1 MTETEPTTRDVAVAM
16 LRAGT
21 ATIAEVAWLAKTSHQ
36 RVSYWVARAG
46 IDARKCRELYL
57 TKEWH
62 GRLPKRT
69 RASRR
74 AHGSP

>member
-1 MTETEPTTRDVAVAM
+1 MTETESTTRDVAVAM

-36 RVSYWVARAG
+36 RVSYWAKRAD
-46 IDARKCRELYL
+46 IDARKCRESYL

-62 GRLPKRT
+62 ANAGPLPPKHKRK
-69 RASRR
+69 
-74 AHGSP
+74 

>member
-1 MTETEPTTRDVAVAM
+1 MTVIETTTRDIAVAM

-36 RVSYWVARAG
+36 RVSYWAKRAD

-57 TKEWH
+57 AREWH
-62 GRLPKRT
+62 ANAGRLPPKHKRK
-69 RASRR
+69 
-74 AHGSP
+74 